1 MAANLW
7 LGRWAARGVTTLV
20 GAPRG
25 KQDAV
30 RSFDGDSES
39 LMPAVWTR
47 GRSLL
52 NHFSNRAADGVRRC
66 RDIHRTKQLADARAK
81 EWRIGGGIDVAPL
94 PYMVRDSQK
103 LASQPEILAS
113 GRLQRP
119 GIEKRYRMAVLA
131 GSNLPI
137 LQSKRR
143 YSSVGRAA
151 DSKSENG
158 DFRALAK
165 LG

>member
-1 MAANLW
+1 M
-7 LGRWAARGVTTLV
+7 
-20 GAPRG
+20 
-25 KQDAV
+25 
-30 RSFDGDSES
+30 
-39 LMPAVWTR
+39 
-47 GRSLL
+47 
-52 NHFSNRAADGVRRC
+52 
-66 RDIHRTKQLADARAK
+66 IHGGFRVYQRFTALDARAK

-113 GRLQRP
+113 GRLRLQRP
-119 GIEKRYRMAVLA
+119 GTEWRYRMAVLA